1 MLQTLAV
8 KRWLLLT
15 VTLLFALVVAALGQT
30 TEPSDR
36 PVNSPA
42 NNKDRAGHLADLVSL
57 SPATITQ
64 LLQREPGLLLEIK
77 KALVRKAYEEGRLL
91 NPEDLTDESA
101 FQLLQDDAAA
111 RSLATREIEARMYVR
126 AKPNADELHQDPDRT
141 IVEKNSFQGRGST
154 EQSSSGNQEA
164 QYWATH
170 EELPLNQ
177 PQAGA
182 TSQDPRLQPS
192 LTATENAG
200 PEWFSPP
207 EAVATPNVNSA
218 GFSGMLN
225 ASLSG
230 PVDAFGGASAEAR
243 RNTSQMATGAPL
255 PEALS
260 PHSVGG
266 FSVGKNAFGIAV
278 PWLAVPPQS
287 GKVENESD
295 ASRSGL
301 HRQAN
306 PYQDVPSLYDLY

>member
-1 MLQTLAV
+1 MIRTLAV
-8 KRWLLLT
+8 KPWLLLT

-91 NPEDLTDESA
+91 NPEDLTDESV

-141 IVEKNSFQGRGST
+141 IVEKTSFQGRGST
-154 EQSSSGNQEA
+154 EQTSSGNQEA

-177 PQAGA
+177 PQAGT
-182 TSQDPRLQPS
+182 TSQDEEEGPTQRPNRVSPRDFAEPS
-192 LTATENAG
+192 TAAKPDSN
-200 PEWFSPP
+200 
-207 EAVATPNVNSA
+207 
-218 GFSGMLN
+218 
-225 ASLSG
+225 
-230 PVDAFGGASAEAR
+230 
-243 RNTSQMATGAPL
+243 
-255 PEALS
+255 
-260 PHSVGG
+260 
-266 FSVGKNAFGIAV
+266 
-278 PWLAVPPQS
+278 
-287 GKVENESD
+287 
-295 ASRSGL
+295 
-301 HRQAN
+301 
-306 PYQDVPSLYDLY
+306 